1 MKFYIITGYPAITK
15 YERMAFIMTRTNW
28 EEEFTEVDREHIELL
43 RKDRKEQLRKIAMQ
57 LILNLD
63 KAEWLRSTVVFLA
76 ELQDMELKDSRD
88 NYSLVKKG
96 GVDND

>member
-1 MKFYIITGYPAITK
+1 MQIIAYFPELRK
-15 YERMAFIMTRTNW
+15 EDFIMARTNL

-43 RKDRKEQLRKIAMQ
+43 RKDRKEQLRKIAIQ

-63 KAEWLRSTVVFLA
+63 KTEWLRSTVVFLA
-76 ELQDMELKDSRD
+76 ELQDMELKDIRD

>member
-1 MKFYIITGYPAITK
+1 
-15 YERMAFIMTRTNW
+15 MTRTNW
-28 EEEFTEVDREHIELL
+28 EEKFTEVDRECIELL

-63 KAEWLRSTVVFLA
+63 KEEWLRSVVIFLA
-76 ELQDMELKDSRD
+76 ELQDMELKDSCD

-96 GVDND
+96 DIDNN